1 MAVMVSIPSPLQQ
14 YTESKD
20 TIELEAAT
28 VGEALEQLAS
38 RYAGLRAHLFTEA
51 GKLRTF
57 VNVYLNDEDIRFL
70 QREATPVEAGDVLA
84 VVPTIAGGQEHSAD
98 GR

>member
-1 MAVMVSIPSPLQQ
+1 MAVKVSIPSPLQQ

-20 TIELEAAT
+20 TIELEVAT
-28 VGEALEQLAS
+28 VGEALAQISS
-38 RYAGLRAHLFTEA
+38 RYEGLRRHLFTEA

-70 QREATPVEAGDVLA
+70 QREATPVQAGDVLSI
-84 VVPTIAGGQEHSAD
+84 VPTIAGGLTK
-98 GR
+98 RC

>member
-1 MAVMVSIPSPLQQ
+1 MAVKVSIPSPLQQ

-20 TIELEAAT
+20 MIDLEAAT
-28 VGEALEQLAS
+28 VGEALAQLAS
-38 RYAGLRAHLFTEA
+38 RYEGLRQYLFNDA

-70 QREATPVEAGDVLA
+70 QRDATPVQAGDVLA
-84 VVPTIAGGQEHSAD
+84 IVPTIAGGW
-98 GR
+98 